1 MQKKRHKWKKKAIST
16 YSRLKTVKKIS
27 KYKFRWSQLEQ
38 FPLSV
43 CFLVAVFLFLFFLYF
58 SFFGSLWITICNQPA
73 LSTLLSL
80 PFISTFFCLCSN
92 LPRCGVRSH
101 DCLYSRRHHLEHAQ
115 LWLFTHPAWHHGR
128 SPPPQR
134 SSVSSLSLS
143 SQIGCGVSTPWPT
156 SSRKPIPP
164 KRLKDK
170 LNLMPCNKLSGLL
183 CSGRHCASQQRNGTC
198 VHFFFF
204 FFYLYGNHKSTW
216 SRIPTAHLEDVG
228 VRQQVQNWDTSK
240 TFAITA
246 DEFC

>member
-1 MQKKRHKWKKKAIST
+1 MFYFQSNRAKKKTQMKKKAIST

-115 LWLFTHPAWHHGR
+115 LWLFTHPAWPHGR
-128 SPPPQR
+128 PPPPPSAPPSPHCPFPARLAVECQPPGPLVVANQFHQR
-134 SSVSSLSLS
+134 
-143 SQIGCGVSTPWPT
+143 G
-156 SSRKPIPP
+156 
-164 KRLKDK
+164 
-170 LNLMPCNKLSGLL
+170 
-183 CSGRHCASQQRNGTC
+183 
-198 VHFFFF
+198 
-204 FFYLYGNHKSTW
+204 
-216 SRIPTAHLEDVG
+216 
-228 VRQQVQNWDTSK
+228 SK
-240 TFAITA
+240 TN
-246 DEFC
+246 